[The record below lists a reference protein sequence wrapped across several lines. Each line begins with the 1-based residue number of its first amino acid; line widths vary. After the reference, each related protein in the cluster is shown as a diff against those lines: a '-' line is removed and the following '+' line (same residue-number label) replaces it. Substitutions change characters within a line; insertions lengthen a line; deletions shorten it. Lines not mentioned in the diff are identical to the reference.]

1 MLLVTIVFI
10 VLFAVLA
17 FAELILEVF
26 DELE

>member
-17 FAELILEVF
+17 FANLILEVF

>member
-17 FAELILEVF
+17 FADLILEVF

>member
-1 MLLVTIVFI
+1 MLLVTIVLI